1 MLKKLVNFALG
12 NRWLVLGAA
21 IMLFGWGIVSFHNL
35 PVEAYPDVANNYV
48 QVITQWPGRA
58 AEEVEQQVT
67 TPIEIQMAGI
77 PHMAHLRSTSLAG
90 LSSVTMIFDDESVND
105 WNREKVLERLSQVT
119 LPAGLQPQ
127 IGTDWSPVGQIYWYT
142 LRSTNPAYDSM
153 ELKSLEDWKL
163 EKAFKSVPGVV
174 DVSSFG
180 GITREYQ
187 VRVDPDKL
195 ISYGLSISQVE
206 QQLTNNNI
214 NAGGSFIE
222 QGEQQINVR
231 EVGLYRNVHDIEET
245 LLKSQNGTALRVKD
259 IATVAQGP
267 KIRLG
272 QIGKTC
278 RPGATPVTES
288 DPTSG
293 PTDPCVEHLDK
304 DGKPV
309 VIAKEDGKLI
319 DNGDVVEGIVLLQKG
334 EDSDG
339 VLEGIHQKV
348 AELNGTPGH
357 PGVLPAGVKVVPFLD
372 RSDLLHYTTHT
383 VLHNLTEGII
393 LVVIILF
400 FFLGNVRG
408 ALIVSLTIPFALL
421 FASICLDLRH
431 IPANL
436 LSLGA
441 LDFGMVV
448 DGAVVMVENIIRHL
462 SHHKGEDVSPVDQI
476 RLAAHEVQKP
486 VFYAIGIIITAYLPI
501 FTLQAVEGRLFRPM
515 AWTVA
520 FALLGALIFSI
531 LLAPV
536 LSSILFPR
544 GASEWENPVMTWIT
558 NRYRHVAKWA
568 IEHHRV
574 TFAIA
579 GGALALAFFLG
590 FSGIIGSEFLP
601 HLDEG
606 AIWVRGTL
614 APSTGPTE
622 SLRIVDEARERLNAF
637 PEVTKVVSQT
647 GRPDDGTDVTGFF
660 NTEYFVDLKPKE
672 QWRPV
677 FHKNKDEL
685 IGAMDRELEK
695 TPGVIWNFSQPI
707 SDNVEE
713 AVSGVKGEL
722 AVKLY
727 GDDLKTLEGKADE
740 IVSVMSKVRGVQD
753 LGLFRVIGQPNLNY
767 TVNRE
772 AAARY
777 GINVA
782 DVQDAVQTA
791 VGGNAVSQV
800 LQGDA
805 HYDLVVRY
813 LPKYRSTQEAI
824 DNIRLLSPSGERVSL
839 AQLTNTKTEDGAE
852 EIYRE
857 GGQRYVAIKYSVRD
871 RDLGS
876 TVEEA
881 IAKVNAQVKLPPGYK
896 TDWAGEYESQKRS
909 SRRLMLV
916 LPVTILIIFVLLY
929 TMFHSGKWATLI
941 LVNVSM
947 APVGGLLALLL
958 THTNFSVSSG
968 VGFLALFG
976 VSVQTGVI
984 MLEYINQLRA
994 GGHSIEDAAIEGA
1007 VLRLRPIMMTML
1019 VATLGLLPAATS
1031 HGIGSDSQRPFAI
1044 VIVGG
1049 LLGALLISVF
1059 LLPTLYV
1066 WIARP
1071 SDILPEPE
1079 TEFEN

>member
-1 MLKKLVNFALG
+1 MIRKIVDFALN
-12 NRWLVLGAA
+12 NRWLILGLA
-21 IMLFGWGIVSFHNL
+21 ILLFAWGIVSFHNL

-58 AEEVEQQVT
+58 AEEIEQLVT
-67 TPIEIQMAGI
+67 IPLEIQMAGI
-77 PHMAHLRSTSLAG
+77 PHMTHLRSTSLAG
-90 LSSVTMIFDDESVND
+90 ISSISLIFDDDSVND

-119 LPAGLQPQ
+119 LPANLQPQ

-142 LRSTNPAYDSM
+142 LRSTNPLYDNM
-153 ELKSLEDWKL
+153 DLKSLEDWTI
-163 EKAFKSVPGVV
+163 EKQLKSVPGVV

-180 GITREYQ
+180 GMTREYQ

-195 ISYGLSISQVE
+195 VAYGLSIGQVE
-206 QQLTNNNI
+206 QQLTNNNT

-222 QGEQQINVR
+222 QGQQQINVR
-231 EVGLYRNVHDIEET
+231 EVGLYRSVHDIEET
-245 LLKSQNGTALRVKD
+245 VLKTQSGTALRVKD

-272 QIGKTC
+272 QIGKSC
-278 RPGATPVTES
+278 RFGVLPDTEPPSSWGA
-288 DPTSG
+288 
-293 PTDPCVEHLDK
+293 TDPCIDHQ
-304 DGKPV
+304 
-309 VIAKEDGKLI
+309 AKSQNSKAIEREDGKII
-319 DNGDVVEGIVLLQKG
+319 DDGDVVEGIVALQKG
-334 EDSDG
+334 DDSQFALD
-339 VLEGIHQKV
+339 GIHKKV
-348 AELNGTPGH
+348 DELNRRVLP
-357 PGVLPAGVKVVPFLD
+357 PGVKIVPFLD

-393 LVVIILF
+393 LVVIVLF
-400 FFLGNVRG
+400 LFLGNVRG
-408 ALIVSLTIPFALL
+408 ALIVSLTIPFSLL

-448 DGAVVMVENIIRHL
+448 DGAVVMVENIVRHL
-462 SHHKGEDVSPVDQI
+462 SHQRKDSLSPAEQI
-476 RLAAHEVQKP
+476 REAAHEVQRP

-501 FTLQAVEGRLFRPM
+501 FTLQAVEGRLFQPM

-531 LLAPV
+531 IIAPV
-536 LSSILFPR
+536 LASLLFPR
-544 GASEWENPVMTWIT
+544 GTSEWHNPIMEWLT
-558 NRYRHVAKWA
+558 NRYRHAARWA
-568 IEHHRV
+568 IEHRWV
-574 TFAIA
+574 TISGA
-579 GGALALAFFLG
+579 GAALLLALFLG
-590 FSGIIGSEFLP
+590 LSGVIGSEFLP

-622 SLRIVDEARERLNAF
+622 SLRIMDQARIVLSSF
-637 PEVTKVVSQT
+637 PEVTQVISQT

-660 NTEYFVDLKPKE
+660 NTEYFVDLKPKAN
-672 QWRPV
+672 WRPV
-677 FHKNKDEL
+677 FHQNKDEL

-695 TPGVIWNFSQPI
+695 MPGIIWNFSQPI

-722 AVKLY
+722 AVKIY
-727 GDDLKTLEGKADE
+727 GDDLKTLEEKGDQ
-740 IVSVMSKVRGVQD
+740 IVSVMSKIKGVSD
-753 LGLFRVIGQPNLNY
+753 LGLFRVIGQPNLDY
-767 TVNRE
+767 TVDRQ
-772 AAARY
+772 AAARF
-777 GINVA
+777 GINIT
-782 DVQDAVQTA
+782 DIQDAIQTA

-800 LQGDA
+800 LKGEA
-805 HYDLVVRY
+805 RYDLTVRY
-813 LPKYRSTQEAI
+813 LPQYRSTQEAI

-839 AQLTNTKTEDGAE
+839 AQLTTVKMEDGAE
-852 EIYRE
+852 TISRE
-857 GGQRYVAIKYSVRD
+857 GGQRFVAIKYSVRD

-881 IAKVNAQVKLPPGYK
+881 IKKVNEQVKLPPGYK
-896 TDWAGEYESQKRS
+896 IDWAGEYESQKRS

-916 LPVTILIIFVLLY
+916 LPVTIIIIFIILY
-929 TMFHSGKWATLI
+929 SMFHSGKWAGLI
-941 LVNVSM
+941 LINVSM
-947 APVGGLLALLL
+947 APVGGLLALLF

-984 MLEYINQLRA
+984 MLEYINQMRVR
-994 GGHSIEDAAIEGA
+994 GHSIEESAIEGA

-1031 HGIGSDSQRPFAI
+1031 HGIGSDSQRPFAM

-1049 LLGALLISVF
+1049 LIGALLISVF

-1071 SDILPEPE
+1071 NDVLPNPE